1 MGGSELIGKEE
12 KAAVMDVLDR
22 GVLFRYGFDAQRRG
36 IYKVAELERDFTIYM
51 GVKYAQAVSS
61 GTTAL
66 RTALAALGVGPG
78 DEVITPA
85 FTFVAT
91 YEAILESRAIPVP
104 AEVDKSLNIDPVD
117 MEKKITSKTA
127 AIIPVHM
134 LGVPARMDEIMRI
147 AGKHKIPVLE
157 DSAQAT
163 GSSYKG
169 KKTGTIGDMGI
180 YSFDYVKTLTTG
192 EGGMVVTNSEGL
204 YRRAEYFHD
213 HGHIHNVAIPRG
225 DEDRAFPGMNFRM
238 DEMAGAMGVEQL
250 KKLDYVLK
258 RQREN
263 KAQIKEGIKPL
274 GFEFRDLPDTAGDGG
289 DCLIF
294 FLPGAAPV
302 IEFGKALGRMGI
314 GTKILPSGMKWHFFD
329 NFPDMME
336 RRTLHR
342 EKCPFTCS
350 YQDKEVVYKKGD
362 LPRSKDLLERAIALG
377 ISVNMDAATI
387 EKVIESVK
395 SAAQEVF

>member
-12 KAAVMDVLDR
+12 KAAVGDVLDR
-22 GVLFRYGFDAQRRG
+22 GVLLRYGFDAQRKG
-36 IYKVAELERDFTIYM
+36 IYKVAEFERDFAKYM
-51 GVKYAQAVSS
+51 GIKYCQAVTS

-78 DEVITPA
+78 DEVITTA

-91 YEAILESRAIPVP
+91 YEAILETRAIPIP
-104 AEVDKSLNIDPVD
+104 AEVDKSLNIDPAD
-117 MEKKITSKTA
+117 LEKKITSKTA

-134 LGVPARMDEIMRI
+134 LGVPARMDEIMQI

-169 KKTGTIGDMGI
+169 RKTGTIGDMGI

-192 EGGMVVTNSEGL
+192 EGGMVVTDNEEL

-213 HGHIHNVAIPRG
+213 HGHIHNPAIPRG

-263 KAQIKEGIKPL
+263 KAQIKEGIVPL
-274 GFEFRDLPDTAGDGG
+274 GFEFRDLPDPSGDGG

-294 FLPGAAPV
+294 FLPSAAKV
-302 IEFGKALGRMGI
+302 IEFGKSLGQQGI

-342 EKCPFTCS
+342 EKCPFTCP
-350 YQDKEVVYKKGD
+350 YQAKEFVYKKGD
-362 LPRSKDLLERAIALG
+362 LPKSKDLLERAIALG
-377 ISVNMDAATI
+377 ISVNMDDATI
-387 EKVIESVK
+387 TKVTDAVK
-395 SAAQEVF
+395 SAAKEVR